1 MIVSHGVN
9 YVKEGVSETLLDR
22 VRNDPNCARSLMG
35 NKFDDVVTPQTEW
48 HTLLWGTIEVGA
60 VMKDAPIANGFQCHH
75 IHLLKEYKDKERAA
89 ILTQLSAI
97 ASLIR
102 GTRPFTIC
110 ESSERYEYMRQFLY
124 GCGFDMAFDTS
135 HMQFNTFVIPEKW
148 QPTFHDAKIMF

>member
-9 YVKEGVSETLLDR
+9 YVKEGISETLLDR

-97 ASLIR
+97 ATLVR
-102 GTRPFTIC
+102 GRRPFTIC
-110 ESSERYEYMRQFLY
+110 AASAEYEYMRYFLS
-124 GCGFDMAFDTS
+124 GCGFVIGDPTDIV
-135 HMQFNTFVIPEKW
+135 QFNTFVVPYGW
-148 QPTFHDAKIMF
+148 QPTFHDVKIMF

>member
-9 YVKEGVSETLLDR
+9 YVKEGISETLLDR
-22 VRNDPNCARSLMG
+22 VRNDSNCARSLMG

-97 ASLIR
+97 ASLVR
-102 GTRPFTIC
+102 GVRPFTIC
-110 ESSERYEYMRQFLY
+110 SSDKSYDYMRNFLRN
-124 GCGFDMAFDTS
+124 CGFKMEALAVEVQFDT
-135 HMQFNTFVIPEKW
+135 FIVPYDW